1 MSTSITEDGV
11 AIWTGSKPN
20 YTSRIIVGVM
30 GSLSYAKQERIGID
44 VSVFKEADS
53 NGLYEDTYFIK
64 NAAIQTHT
72 ASTYD
77 YYTYS
82 IYANNGVFGGFRP
95 SITYITE
102 KSGFLTGN
110 IFGGNPE
117 FSWEIPDDITVI
129 IIDFSKNID
138 GTLLLPKNP
147 KHGQYYKIINK
158 SGSNCTVNIKSQDSN
173 QTANIYDLY
182 EGQWL
187 NKITRTTKGTWEMF
201 YVATYWSHTTLI
213 SDGKWYVTYTKAN

>member
-1 MSTSITEDGV
+1 
-11 AIWTGSKPN
+11 
-20 YTSRIIVGVM
+20 M

-44 VSVFKEADS
+44 VSVFKESDS

-158 SGSNCTVNIKSQDSN
+158 SGNNCTVNIKSQDSN

-187 NKITRTTKGTWEMF
+187 NKITRTTKGT
-201 YVATYWSHTTLI
+201 
-213 SDGKWYVTYTKAN
+213 